1 MIQVIPYS
9 YDDLQTIIKNQFINK
24 GYDAGYD
31 GSNSAI
37 LAEIIAYIFS
47 QVNLNVS
54 YNINER
60 LLTQATIRKHVLEIA
75 RELGYESQN
84 KISYQYDITLV
95 AKKDPNL
102 PDSDVSVRVYQIPK
116 YSQFSDGAHTYI
128 YTGETIVRTLS
139 NADITD
145 PLNISKYFTIR
156 VKEGTLY
163 KYSDNPDTLVIPV
176 GTKVENKSI
185 VPLNYINV
193 PYENIE
199 ENGIEMYVT
208 YVDNTGV
215 LHTDEPWSKSSQFL
229 IDKDSNLEKK
239 YFRLQ
244 DFDTNTPKLYFNI
257 SGVGTILNAGSTA
270 KLNII
275 VSSGSTGAAVGS
287 IFGMLDLEVS
297 GNFNIYT
304 GTEPAY
310 VQKLAI
316 NGRDEE
322 DIQSIK
328 TNAPIFHNTANRAV
342 TKDDYISICERQL
355 SVLQSQVWGGDEEV
369 PLNILVENKLPL
381 GHIWFSFV
389 PSYITTSFSNDTLY
403 NNYTLNDKDNT
414 NIIFISDEEIKST
427 TYGPFGEVLNPGVFD
442 VLQEYK
448 IMTMQFHHRHPIYID
463 FEYTISILKYT
474 MSDSKQALQNDLFSI
489 IHNYF
494 SSHLEFFQVEYFN
507 SNLIKRIDTE
517 LLDLSGLEL
526 SLKNYINIY
535 PKNIY
540 NESIYPDEHKCTIF
554 LATPYENF
562 IDYTNGYLIPGILP
576 EISTQNF
583 ITNGDSLSVDWSTIE
598 NVDLRTS
605 QNFSVNIMYN
615 GKICGKYYVGNS
627 YRKYIRIDL
636 YILTSGGTSTNTG
649 YDTTLLTIDMFS
661 TVRRLNLNYKT
672 SNFRTYKNSRCRLT
686 AVSFV

>member
-60 LLTQATIRKHVLEIA
+60 LLTQATNRKHVLEVA

-84 KISYQYDITLV
+84 KISYEYDITLV
-95 AKKDPNL
+95 VKKDPNL
-102 PDSDVSVRVYQIPK
+102 PDTDTSTRVYQIPK

-128 YTGETIVRTLS
+128 YTGETITRTLS
-139 NADITD
+139 NADITNS
-145 PLNISKYFTIR
+145 LNISKYFTIR

-163 KYSDNPDTLVIPV
+163 KYSDNPDTLIIPI
-176 GTKVENKSI
+176 GTKVENGSI

-193 PYENIE
+193 PYENVE
-199 ENGIEMYVT
+199 ENGIDMYVT
-208 YVDNTGV
+208 YVDSTGI

-257 SGVGTILNAGSTA
+257 SGVGTALNVGSTI
-270 KLNII
+270 KLNLI
-275 VSSGSTGAAVGS
+275 VSSGSTGAAVGN
-287 IFGMLDLEVS
+287 IFGILDLEVS
-297 GNFNIYT
+297 GSFTIYT

-310 VQKLAI
+310 IQKLAV

-322 DIQSIK
+322 DIQNIK
-328 TNAPIFHNTANRAV
+328 TNAPLFHNTANRAV
-342 TKDDYISICERQL
+342 TKNDYISICERQL

-369 PLNILVENKLPL
+369 PLNILVENKIPI

-389 PSYITTSFSNDTLY
+389 PSYINTSFSNDTLY

-414 NIIFISDEEIKST
+414 SIIFISDEEIKST

-463 FEYTISILKYT
+463 FEYTISIVKYN
-474 MSDSKQALQNDLFSI
+474 MSDNKQSLQNDLFSI
-489 IHNYF
+489 IHNHFTTYI
-494 SSHLEFFQVEYFN
+494 EFFQVEYFN
-507 SNLIKRIDTE
+507 SNLIKRIDKE

-526 SLKNYINIY
+526 KLKNYISIY

-554 LATPYENF
+554 LAIPYENF
-562 IDYTNGYLIPGILP
+562 INYENGYLIPGILP

-598 NVDLRTS
+598 NIDLRTS
-605 QNFSVNIMYN
+605 QNFSANIMYN
-615 GKICGKYYVGNS
+615 GQICGKYYVDNS
-627 YRKYIRIDL
+627 YRKHIRIDL
-636 YILTSGGTSTNTG
+636 YVLTSGGTHANVG
-649 YDTTLLTIDMFS
+649 YDTTLLTTDMFS
-661 TVRRLNLNYKT
+661 TVRRLNLSYKT
-672 SNFRTYKNSRCRLT
+672 PNFRTYKNSRCRLT
-686 AVSFV
+686 AVSFI